1 MAPTLASGRTAARGL
16 AAVVVVAS
24 CFRAAAA
31 NEGFSGVS
39 VGVAG
44 KGFVV
49 VAADDTHRR
58 GLVSFRSARDGVP
71 LVDDA
76 LLLACVGDRGESDR
90 FAALLRE
97 NLAAYAH
104 LAGAAAAP
112 RAAAHFARRELAD
125 RRRRGGGLPQ
135 LRVLLGS
142 RGDDGAARV
151 HWIDETGAAAELPYA
166 AHGVGAALVLGHLDG
181 AYDADMSRDAAVDLV
196 AACLDVLRR
205 RYALNLDAATIK
217 VLDGAG
223 CETIPWAPPPA

>member
-1 MAPTLASGRTAARGL
+1 MCCSWPASATAA
-16 AAVVVVAS
+16 S
-24 CFRAAAA
+24 
-31 NEGFSGVS
+31 
-39 VGVAG
+39 
-44 KGFVV
+44 
-49 VAADDTHRR
+49 
-58 GLVSFRSARDGVP
+58 
-71 LVDDA
+71 DA
-76 LLLACVGDRGESDR
+76 ESDR

-181 AYDADMSRDAAVDLV
+181 AYDADMSRDAAVDRRDERPPFRSSRSTSDKSISSRWPVLCQRTSTTSSPGFV
-196 AACLDVLRR
+196 ARSTFATCLLLPTRTVSSTARSGVTASSPPSSSSSSSSRGGGARR
-205 RYALNLDAATIK
+205 
-217 VLDGAG
+217 
-223 CETIPWAPPPA
+223 